1 MAADQRPES
10 TPASPMASK
19 SRMGSR
25 AATYTG
31 IALIFIRA
39 TVFLP
44 AQLQEPASESASF
57 EVASVKPN
65 TSRISNA
72 VPPSRANGSYSASNV
87 ALKSVIANAY
97 EVQIFQVE
105 GGPDWLTSER
115 FDIIARGREGTPDR
129 LRPAMLRTLLAE
141 RFKLAAHFDTREQQV
156 YALVLAR
163 GDGRLGPQLKA
174 AAPVTGQTSGFPGVS
189 AINGSVRI
197 SGSRVS
203 MDLLAIMLTSSV
215 FSQRVI
221 TRTGLSG
228 DFELELRFASDS
240 SPTAA
245 APEFPSIFTAVQEQL
260 GLKLDSQRGPVE
272 VLVIDSVEPPTED

>member
-1 MAADQRPES
+1 MS
-10 TPASPMASK
+10 
-19 SRMGSR
+19 SR
-25 AATYTG
+25 AATYAG
-31 IALIFIRA
+31 IGLLFIGATAAL
-39 TVFLP
+39 L
-44 AQLQEPASESASF
+44 AQQRLQEPGSETASF

-72 VPPSRANGSYSASNV
+72 LPLSRANGSYSASNV

-115 FDIIARGREGTPDR
+115 FDIIARGRDGTPDR

-163 GDGRLGPQLKA
+163 ADGRLGPQLKA
-174 AAPVTGQTSGFPGVS
+174 AAPVPGQTSGFPGVS
-189 AINGSVRI
+189 AANGSVRI
-197 SGSRVS
+197 NGSRVS
-203 MDLLAIMLTSSV
+203 MDLFAIMLTSSV

-221 TRTGLSG
+221 NRTGLSG
-228 DFELELRFASDS
+228 DFELELRFTTDS

-245 APEFPSIFTAVQEQL
+245 APEFPSVFTAVQEQL
-260 GLKLDSQRGPVE
+260 GLKLQSERGPVP
-272 VLVIDSVEPPTED
+272 VLMIDNIQRPTPD

>member
-1 MAADQRPES
+1 MWKAVAL
-10 TPASPMASK
+10 ALLA
-19 SRMGSR
+19 GSAVLSAR
-25 AATYTG
+25 QG
-31 IALIFIRA
+31 
-39 TVFLP
+39 P
-44 AQLQEPASESASF
+44 QEKQGETASF

-72 VPPSRANGSYSASNV
+72 LPLSWANGSYNASNV

-105 GGPDWLTSER
+105 GGPDWLISER

-129 LRPAMLRTLLAE
+129 LRPAMLRTLLAD

-163 GDGRLGPQLKA
+163 SDGRLGPQLKP

-189 AINGSVRI
+189 AGNGSVRI
-197 SGSRVS
+197 NGRRVS
-203 MDLLAIMLTSSV
+203 IDTLAIMLTSSV

-221 TRTGLSG
+221 NRTGLSG
-228 DFELELRFASDS
+228 EFELDLRFTPDS
-240 SPTAA
+240 STAA
-245 APEFPSIFTAVQEQL
+245 VPEFPSIFTAVQEQL
-260 GLKLDSQRGPVE
+260 GLKLQSERGPVP
-272 VLVIDSVEPPTED
+272 VLVIDSVQRPTPD